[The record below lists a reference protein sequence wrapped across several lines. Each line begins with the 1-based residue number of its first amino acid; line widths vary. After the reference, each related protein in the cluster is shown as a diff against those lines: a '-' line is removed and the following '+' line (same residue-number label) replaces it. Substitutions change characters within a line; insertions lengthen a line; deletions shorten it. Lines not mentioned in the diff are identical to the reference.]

1 MRKKLR
7 KAIFVILAIIS
18 NILIP
23 LRASCTRSKIDE
35 EKKPS
40 STCENRG
47 KLDKEQMFEIG
58 KYFYSYGD
66 FANAS
71 CINKKYGSLIE
82 SYKFNPITLR
92 RKEDLIKF
100 KNIDTYKFYS
110 YEKSRKVVTFDKIFK
125 NFKKIIFES
134 GSIGHDTF
142 KGIIEDNKISANESV
157 WKKEVFPLE
166 KNESLND
173 TSSYPEGFK
182 LVLTNTEN
190 GKQVIFFFE
199 FGNVS
204 LARSRAEYSFKKD
217 CKYYNSFADLV
228 NKLNPKGLDKM
239 RSLKVDISEIERV
252 VISFEIENIKEN
264 SFRRC
269 KNLNF
274 VEVINNIFEVET
286 DAFDFCENLKRVI
299 FRGSVYGLGKHALFR
314 CKSLKEVR
322 FCDNLFY
329 IGECCF
335 GGCDKLK
342 KINIPESVE
351 VIYRN
356 AFVDTPS
363 DLKISYLGK
372 EYDQDGFF
380 KAFIA
385 RGGFVDRFY

>member
-1 MRKKLR
+1 M
-7 KAIFVILAIIS
+7 
-18 NILIP
+18 
-23 LRASCTRSKIDE
+23 
-35 EKKPS
+35 
-40 STCENRG
+40 
-47 KLDKEQMFEIG
+47 
-58 KYFYSYGD
+58 
-66 FANAS
+66 
-71 CINKKYGSLIE
+71 
-82 SYKFNPITLR
+82 
-92 RKEDLIKF
+92 
-100 KNIDTYKFYS
+100 
-110 YEKSRKVVTFDKIFK
+110 
-125 NFKKIIFES
+125 
-134 GSIGHDTF
+134 
-142 KGIIEDNKISANESV
+142 
-157 WKKEVFPLE
+157 E

-204 LARSRAEYSFKKD
+204 LARSRAEYSLKKD

-228 NKLNPKGLDKM
+228 NKLNPKGLDEM

-252 VISFEIENIKEN
+252 VILFEIENIKEN